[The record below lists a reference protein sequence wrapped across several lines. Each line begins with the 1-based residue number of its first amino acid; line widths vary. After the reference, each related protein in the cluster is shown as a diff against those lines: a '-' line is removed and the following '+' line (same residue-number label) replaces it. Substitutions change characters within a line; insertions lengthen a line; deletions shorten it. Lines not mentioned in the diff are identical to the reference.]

1 MVRPNARCGKCFTPW
16 RVLPNF
22 LTNPIFV
29 FYSCYRCVCR
39 ADDGMTFVVKDTDRF
54 ASEII
59 GQFFKHNNFSSFVR
73 QLNFY
78 GFRKIKSDPL
88 RIRDAVADV
97 ESRYWKFR
105 HEKFR
110 RGRPDLLSEIRK
122 SNHTEAADKQEVD
135 TLKAQVKELK
145 FKLTNMSND
154 MEKLAALVGN
164 MMKNQ
169 QLLQTDLYTQ
179 EGSSKKRRVAP
190 GPVVPTTV
198 PSATLHDTD
207 FQPMAVMS
215 LPDASTAIDSDLFVM
230 DDDIFKLDQA
240 SVPFLP
246 PAEKVGTRQESIATL
261 TSSDED
267 ILTSLFALEPSSEED
282 DIDIV
287 EEEFDLPDVTVS
299 LPTTDYD
306 YVKKPAYKEPDA
318 ELVAK
323 LRESLSNLPKNMQE
337 LFVERLVA
345 TIAHPEGFKNQVE
358 AVNALASAA
367 AEEAKKHMRD
377 TGVDSSIEK
386 GNAQSVAFATAVLGA
401 FLAKYGAAE
410 DGIAGKVSM
419 IPVEP

>member
-1 MVRPNARCGKCFTPW
+1 MVRPNARLLNCLTRLRFVPI
-16 RVLPNF
+16 F
-22 LTNPIFV
+22 LTNPIV
-29 FYSCYRCVCR
+29 GSLPYLCVYR

-88 RIRDAVADV
+88 RIRDAVADI

-122 SNHTEAADKQEVD
+122 SNHTEAAEKQEVD
-135 TLKAQVKELK
+135 ALKAQVKELK
-145 FKLTNMSND
+145 FKLANMSND

-169 QLLQTDLYTQ
+169 QLLQTDQYPQ

-190 GPVVPTTV
+190 ATVLPTAV
-198 PSATLHDTD
+198 PSATLDDT
-207 FQPMAVMS
+207 FQPMAVTS
-215 LPDASTAIDSDLFVM
+215 LPDTSTAMDSDLFVM
-230 DDDIFKLDQA
+230 DDDNFKLDHA
-240 SVPFLP
+240 SVPFFP
-246 PAEKVGTRQESIATL
+246 PAEKVESRQESIATL
-261 TSSDED
+261 TSTDED

-287 EEEFDLPDVTVS
+287 EEDFDLPDVTVS
-299 LPTTDYD
+299 LPTSD

-377 TGVDSSIEK
+377 TGVDSSLEK
-386 GNAQSVAFATAVLGA
+386 GNATSVAFATAVLGA

-410 DGIAGKVSM
+410 TGIAGKVSM
-419 IPVEP
+419 IPLEP